1 MLSITRPSHC
11 DVGGGG
17 GGGVTDDEP
26 AKLATTVWA
35 FVSVKLKDTV
45 VSGLSSSKVSALLQ
59 ESGE

>member
-1 MLSITRPSHC
+1 MW
-11 DVGGGG
+11 GGD